1 MEKYSCYEYEIE
13 CHEGEKK
20 SYFTDLNDA
29 YEADKYTYKILFWND
44 YHDCEDNIHSDEWYD
59 TEADAEEAAKS
70 KIDCLEN
77 GPDDEPDY
85 EARPYFEQS
94 PEWWEERRKLG
105 E

>member
-1 MEKYSCYEYEIE
+1 MKYSCYEYEITE
-13 CHEGEKK
+13 WIDQQLSFLPIDKESKYQIKWVYTVYG
-20 SYFTDLNDA
+20 A
-29 YEADKYTYKILFWND
+29 YDDEY
-44 YHDCEDNIHSDEWYD
+44 ESDEWYD

-85 EARPYFEQS
+85 DARPYFEQS